1 MQTRAV
7 PAPPRCRAAVGC
19 PWPPVVRR
27 EPHDT
32 PLASA
37 LVPPAGARYLPPRG
51 PGGSRRQPRYPTAG
65 PRRLALYPL
74 AGVESH
80 AAGPLPG
87 PGALPLDCLHAPPAA
102 LATTTALPPPTAP
115 STPAPAPAA
124 RVYAFTT
131 RIPFAW
137 DSAQLAP
144 AAYHLLD
151 TLADV
156 LQDAQLADKVMR
168 IEGHTDSAGADAYNR
183 RLSYRRAVAVQQYLV
198 AAHGLPRSRLP
209 VVGKG
214 KAELSDPA
222 HPLDPSNRRVEF
234 VNLTDSAPRP

>member
-1 MQTRAV
+1 MTHRWPPPWSLLLVLGICLLAAQAAPAASPGIPLLDLDASRCTLLRALSPTL
-7 PAPPRCRAAVGC
+7 PAPCQGQ
-19 PWPPVVRR
+19 
-27 EPHDT
+27 
-32 PLASA
+32 
-37 LVPPAGARYLPPRG
+37 
-51 PGGSRRQPRYPTAG
+51 GSFRSIVFT
-65 PRRLALYPL
+65 
-74 AGVESH
+74 
-80 AAGPLPG
+80 
-87 PGALPLDCLHAPPAA
+87 PPAA
-102 LATTTALPPPTAP
+102 LATTTALTPPTAP

-156 LQDAQLADKVMR
+156 LQDAQLADKVIR
-168 IEGHTDSAGADAYNR
+168 IEGHTDGAGSDAYNR
-183 RLSYRRAVAVQQYLV
+183 RLSYRRALAVQRYLV
-198 AAHGLPRSRLP
+198 EAHGLPRSRLP

-214 KAELSDPA
+214 KVALYDPA

>member
-1 MQTRAV
+1 MTHQWSPPLVIALLLSLVAGLAASAAGQNIPMLDEHASLCAIFQALSPTPPTRCQERARSIV
-7 PAPPRCRAAVGC
+7 LRPPAEADPG
-19 PWPPVVRR
+19 
-27 EPHDT
+27 
-32 PLASA
+32 LAS
-37 LVPPAGARYLPPRG
+37 PASP
-51 PGGSRRQPRYPTAG
+51 
-65 PRRLALYPL
+65 
-74 AGVESH
+74 
-80 AAGPLPG
+80 
-87 PGALPLDCLHAPPAA
+87 
-102 LATTTALPPPTAP
+102 
-115 STPAPAPAA
+115 PAPAA